1 MSLQLGI
8 VGLPNAGKST
18 LFNALTGAGASVAN
32 YPFTTIEPNVGVVAV
47 PDPRLGRLLEIA
59 RPERAV
65 PATVKFVDIA
75 GLVKGAHRG
84 EGLGNQFLGH
94 IRDVDAIAL
103 VARCFTDP
111 NIAYVTDTL
120 DSVQDIGV
128 LHLEMA
134 LADMATVERRM
145 AKVQSMRKGQAK
157 ESALA
162 EEDALLARLRAE
174 LGAGQRACR
183 LSLSRQEEEMLSPLN
198 LLTAKP
204 VLYVAN
210 VGEADLPEGGRLA
223 ESVRQFA
230 RKEGAESVIV
240 CASVEA
246 DLQDWPEDDAAA
258 YRRELG
264 LTGSGLGDLIAA
276 GYRLLHLI
284 TFFTVVGEKEVRAW
298 PIPQGTPASR
308 AAGHVHTDMERGFIR
323 AEVVAYDDLRSAGSF
338 AAARDVGRLRL
349 EGRDYAVQDGDV
361 ITFRFNV

>member
-18 LFNALTGAGASVAN
+18 LFNALSGAGASVAS
-32 YPFTTIEPNVGVVAV
+32 YPFTTIEPNVGIVPV
-47 PDPRLGRLLEIA
+47 PDPRLDRLLEIA
-59 RPERAV
+59 KPERTV

-94 IRDVDAIAL
+94 IRDVDAIAI
-103 VARCFTDP
+103 VARCFADP
-111 NIAYVTDTL
+111 NIAHVADTL
-120 DSVQDIGV
+120 DPVQDIAV
-128 LHLEMA
+128 LQLEMA
-134 LADMATVERRM
+134 LADLTTVERRIE
-145 AKVQSMRKGQAK
+145 KVQSMRKGQAK
-157 ESALA
+157 DATLA
-162 EEDALLARLRAE
+162 EEEALLARLCGE
-174 LGAGQRACR
+174 LGAGRRVCN
-183 LSLSRQEEEMLSPLN
+183 LGLSRQEREVLSPLN

-210 VGEADLPEGGRLA
+210 AGEADLPEGGQLA
-223 ESVRQFA
+223 ESVCQFA

-240 CASVEA
+240 CASLEA
-246 DLQDWPEDDAAA
+246 DLQDWPEEDAAE

-298 PIPQGTPASR
+298 PIPQGTTASR

-323 AEVVAYDDLRSAGSF
+323 AEVVAYDDLVTAGSF
-338 AAARDVGRLRL
+338 AAARDAGRLRL